1 MLKTIRIQK
10 VGGREIHWSMWDEQC
25 RALVGLQT
33 GEGGTPTE
41 PEEQEGRVEEGEEVD
56 GDETIYSLEWL
67 WIGNEEGGGRPAE

>member
-1 MLKTIRIQK
+1 
-10 VGGREIHWSMWDEQC
+10 MWDEQC

-56 GDETIYSLEWL
+56 GDETIYSLE
-67 WIGNEEGGGRPAE
+67 